1 MAFFPIYH
9 YRRYDNPLD
18 RYFGDQLDFFD
29 PWYDLNTSP
38 TTLVII
44 PNDFRWVNE
53 PEQQANSAGKTKN
66 ADQTSRAPN
75 SEKFRVQLNVAG
87 FKPETIKTKVE
98 GRKIIIE
105 AKQED
110 RQPDGD
116 YHIRELRKSY
126 ELPEHADANHLAS
139 YITPHHMLVIEVPI
153 QNPEAERRVTQGKNQ
168 NQNLAQFGQH
178 RDPSFD
184 YNRFLTGSNFNSKIV
199 DKGDNQKQLEM
210 SIEMKNYQPNEIKV
224 SVKNNELIVKGERQ
238 HKDENRSERVF
249 FFKSTT
255 LPPGTQTEQLQSYLT
270 EDGQLK
276 IAVPYVEATKPIEEK
291 KESNKSTEQQN
302 ETNKTTEEQ
311 KK

>member
-98 GRKIIIE
+98 GRKIIVE

-126 ELPEHADANHLAS
+126 ELPEHA
-139 YITPHHMLVIEVPI
+139 
-153 QNPEAERRVTQGKNQ
+153 GK
-168 NQNLAQFGQH
+168 
-178 RDPSFD
+178 
-184 YNRFLTGSNFNSKIV
+184 
-199 DKGDNQKQLEM
+199 
-210 SIEMKNYQPNEIKV
+210 
-224 SVKNNELIVKGERQ
+224 
-238 HKDENRSERVF
+238 
-249 FFKSTT
+249 
-255 LPPGTQTEQLQSYLT
+255 
-270 EDGQLK
+270 
-276 IAVPYVEATKPIEEK
+276 
-291 KESNKSTEQQN
+291 
-302 ETNKTTEEQ
+302 
-311 KK
+311 